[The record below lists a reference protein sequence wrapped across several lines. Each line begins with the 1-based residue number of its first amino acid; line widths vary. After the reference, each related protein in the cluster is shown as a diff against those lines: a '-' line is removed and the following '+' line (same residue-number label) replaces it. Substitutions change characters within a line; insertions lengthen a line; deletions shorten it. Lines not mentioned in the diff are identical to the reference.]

1 MIQIDI
7 SMPKTCYECP
17 CHNGENGSCQI
28 TGKYYFDEIP
38 KSCPL
43 KEVETAELQKNSS
56 KELPRWIFH
65 KSGDEDDLVW
75 SLMSPGDYYSCPIC
89 FNSSNVMYNYCP
101 SCGEKLGRAN
111 YGGENK

>member
-1 MIQIDI
+1 MNLEFTKEAVLALVEEEMNHYDEYEDAKEFNVLYDI
-7 SMPKTCYECP
+7 YE
-17 CHNGENGSCQI
+17 SI
-28 TGKYYFDEIP
+28 KDM
-38 KSCPL
+38 KD
-43 KEVETAELQKNSS
+43 SS

-65 KSGDEDDLVW
+65 KSGDEDSLAGR
-75 SLMSPGDYYSCPIC
+75 LMSPGDYYSCPIC